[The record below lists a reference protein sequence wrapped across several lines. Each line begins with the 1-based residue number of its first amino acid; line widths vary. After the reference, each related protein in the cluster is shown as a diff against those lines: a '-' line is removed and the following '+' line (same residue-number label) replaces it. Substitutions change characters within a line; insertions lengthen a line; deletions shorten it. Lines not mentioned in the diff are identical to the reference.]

1 MPIEAL
7 IFDFDGVVLDTETPD
22 FETWRAVFQLHGAV
36 LELSWWSQFIG
47 GSTSNVDI
55 IGELERITGRT
66 MDRHQVWETRRQRYL
81 EIVSASPMLPG
92 VVDYISEAK
101 RMGLKLGVASSSNRS
116 WVEGHLTER
125 GIIRHFE
132 SISTSEDVTHV
143 KPEPDLYLLAASKL
157 EVSPKNSLAIEDSA
171 KGVTAAKTAG
181 MFCVAVPNAATQHL
195 SLGHAD
201 MQLDALS
208 DMPLE
213 SLLHAIRT

>member
-36 LELSWWSQFIG
+36 FELSWWSQFIG
-47 GSTSNVDI
+47 GSTSSVDI
-55 IGELERITGRT
+55 IGELERMTGRT
-66 MDRHQVWETRRQRYL
+66 VDRHQVRETRRQRYL

-92 VVDYISEAK
+92 VVDYISDAK

-125 GIIRHFE
+125 GIIHHFD
-132 SISTSEDVTHV
+132 SISVSEDVRYV

-157 EVSPKNSLAIEDSA
+157 GVSPENSLAIEDSA

-181 MFCVAVPNAATQHL
+181 MFCVAVPNAATQNL

-201 MQLDALS
+201 MRLGALS

-213 SLLHAIRT
+213 SLLLAIKT